1 MYSAQDIQCMKRS
14 ELQALCKTNK
24 LKANG
29 KTETLVQMLLDHFSL
44 AQTAPL
50 TARTA
55 VRKPLHAPGSQK
67 TKAPNTI
74 KKKPIPVAS
83 TFLPTPQRPSGGAD
97 NDDDDEMRLQ
107 TPVAIRAKKVS
118 AHNSLLKR
126 ALESSFTPAPATRPR
141 AAIQAQATKKIIS
154 VLLAT
159 VDTLKAELATTRSS
173 LTRLESTTN
182 IVSAPSTPPLKRA
195 EVLALVNE
203 RIVQHRAQVDSS
215 IEQRFAS
222 VSAHLAELSKAVEL
236 ATTREERE
244 SIIQL
249 RDTLDEEVRSNQV
262 WRREL
267 EGSFE
272 TLRSNL
278 TGHVGG
284 TTAPTSSI
292 SPARAPSAP
301 AQSPAFASPTLSNSF
316 PPSSPAPSMKPDT
329 PSAASERAPASAPV
343 SPAILG
349 LASTPAPNPAS
360 PAMSD
365 GAPPTTTLASFSSPS
380 ASPRRTPRTRNS
392 HKPSPLNI
400 APTTVTS
407 EGIEPALAL
416 PLHML
421 SHVSPSK
428 NKTISP
434 RRGASSP
441 QASPRRSLA
450 SASTPATATVVAMS
464 PARSIVRSIGKRPRR
479 ESDIG
484 DVSVDGMEVP
494 GRATPSR
501 AMGNSEAREIKGLS
515 GGRVRKRMRISPGAE
530 SQVEQAPEAAAE
542 YASESEEEEEE
553 VVQAVLTSD
562 PGTFGDEELL
572 SEVYH
577 QAEETTPPTLLD
589 TPREFFVSTK
599 LGDDSDEDD
608 LALLCQ
614 ITCSIAHRTVSAWN
628 ASTHSHHDLG
638 SSRLC

>member
-1 MYSAQDIQCMKRS
+1 MYSALDIQGMKRA

-29 KTETLVQMLLDHFSL
+29 KTEILVKMLLDHFSL
-44 AQTAPL
+44 ASSSALETAPL

-55 VRKPLHAPGSQK
+55 VRKPLHAPGSRK

-97 NDDDDEMRLQ
+97 DDNDNEMRLQ

-126 ALESSFTPAPATRPR
+126 ALESSFTPALATRPR
-141 AAIQAQATKKIIS
+141 AAIQAQASFSTSPATKRIIK

-173 LTRLESTTN
+173 LTQLESTTN

-203 RIVQHRAQVDSS
+203 RIVQHRAQVNSS
-215 IEQRFAS
+215 VEQRFVS

-249 RDTLDEEVRSNQV
+249 RDTLDEE
-262 WRREL
+262 L
-267 EGSFE
+267 EGAFE

-278 TGHVGG
+278 TGQVGG
-284 TTAPTSSI
+284 TTAPMSSI
-292 SPARAPSAP
+292 SPARASSAP
-301 AQSPAFASPTLSNSF
+301 VQGPAFASPTLLNSF
-316 PPSSPAPSMKPDT
+316 PPSSPAPLMTPDI

-343 SPAILG
+343 SPAVLG

-365 GAPPTTTLASFSSPS
+365 GAPPTTTLASFLSPI
-380 ASPRRTPRTRNS
+380 ASPRRTPQTRNS
-392 HKPSPLNI
+392 HKPSPLDI
-400 APTTVTS
+400 APTTVIA

-416 PLHML
+416 SLHML

-428 NKTISP
+428 NKSISP

-450 SASTPATATVVAMS
+450 SASTPATAMVVAMS

-479 ESDIG
+479 EHDIG
-484 DVSVDGMEVP
+484 DVFVDGMEVP

-501 AMGNSEAREIKGLS
+501 AMGDIGAREIKGLS
-515 GGRVRKRMRISPGAE
+515 GGRARKRMRISPGAE
-530 SQVEQAPEAAAE
+530 SQVEQAPQAAAE
-542 YASESEEEEEE
+542 YASESEEDEEK
-553 VVQAVLTSD
+553 VVQVILTSD

-572 SEVYH
+572 IEEEGEEAVH
-577 QAEETTPPTLLD
+577 QAEETTPPALLD
-589 TPREFFVSTK
+589 TPREFFISTK
-599 LGDDSDEDD
+599 SGDDSNEDG
-608 LALLCQ
+608 LALLRQ
-614 ITCSIAHRTVSAWN
+614 ITCSIAHCTVSA
-628 ASTHSHHDLG
+628 
-638 SSRLC
+638 

>member
-1 MYSAQDIQCMKRS
+1 MYSALDIQGMKRA

-29 KTETLVQMLLDHFSL
+29 KTEILVKMLLDHFSL
-44 AQTAPL
+44 ALETAPL

-55 VRKPLHAPGSQK
+55 VRKPLHAPGSRK

-74 KKKPIPVAS
+74 KKKPIPIAS

-97 NDDDDEMRLQ
+97 DDNDNEMRLQ

-126 ALESSFTPAPATRPR
+126 ALESSFTPALATRPR
-141 AAIQAQATKKIIS
+141 AAIQAQASFSTSPATKRIIK

-173 LTRLESTTN
+173 LTHLESTTN

-215 IEQRFAS
+215 VEQRFVS

-249 RDTLDEEVRSNQV
+249 RDTLDEE
-262 WRREL
+262 L

-278 TGHVGG
+278 TGQVGG
-284 TTAPTSSI
+284 TTAPMSSI
-292 SPARAPSAP
+292 SPARASSAP
-301 AQSPAFASPTLSNSF
+301 VQGPAFASPTLLNSF
-316 PPSSPAPSMKPDT
+316 PPSSPAPLMTPDI

-343 SPAILG
+343 SPAVLG

-360 PAMSD
+360 PSMSD
-365 GAPPTTTLASFSSPS
+365 GAPPTTTLASFLSPI

-392 HKPSPLNI
+392 HKPSPLDI
-400 APTTVTS
+400 APTTVIA

-416 PLHML
+416 PLPML

-428 NKTISP
+428 NKSISP

-441 QASPRRSLA
+441 QASSRRSLA

-479 ESDIG
+479 EHDIG
-484 DVSVDGMEVP
+484 DVFVDGMEVP

-501 AMGNSEAREIKGLS
+501 AMGDIGARGIKGLS
-515 GGRVRKRMRISPGAE
+515 GGRARKRMRISPGAE

-542 YASESEEEEEE
+542 YASESEEDEEK
-553 VVQAVLTSD
+553 VVQVILTSD

-572 SEVYH
+572 IEEEGEEAVHH
-577 QAEETTPPTLLD
+577 QAEETTPPALLG
-589 TPREFFVSTK
+589 TPREFFISTK
-599 LGDDSDEDD
+599 SGDDSNEDG
-608 LALLCQ
+608 LALLRQ
-614 ITCSIAHRTVSAWN
+614 ITCSIAHCTVSA
-628 ASTHSHHDLG
+628 
-638 SSRLC
+638 